1 VSGRRER
8 HEPRDLGTTASG
20 SPGPTLAARARAAS
34 GRRGDEV
41 AATEGNEAVPA
52 ARTTTV
58 RMILAVVAT
67 GVAAGV
73 IGILVTWLL
82 ELIQDL
88 AFGAGGGSFV
98 AQVESASPIR
108 RVAALA
114 VGGAVTGIGWWL
126 LRRPPAPLVSVDE
139 AVADPRRRLPPLRT
153 ALDACLQVAA
163 VAAGG
168 SLGREGAPR
177 QAGAALGGWFAER
190 TGLDDTRR
198 RTLLAC
204 GAGAGLAAVYDVPL
218 GGAVFALE
226 VLLASTALAD
236 VLAAAATSAI
246 ATAVAWVGIGA
257 HQTYLVA
264 VPTAGGASGGVVVV
278 GGSLLVF
285 AVLLGPVAG
294 AVGAAFLR
302 LTTFARA
309 HAATGWRVPVAMT
322 GVFAALGLLAWPFPE
337 LLGNGQGPTQRR
349 RRVVDA
355 VAVHRGR
362 ARGGHR
368 HRVDPGVAGGRPH
381 GVRPHR
387 GGRRACRDPACSGD
401 RGRPRPGVHSDRSD
415 AAGSD
420 GPRGGRQ
427 RPDRRCPDREAFPR
441 PRGD

>member
-1 VSGRRER
+1 
-8 HEPRDLGTTASG
+8 
-20 SPGPTLAARARAAS
+20 
-34 GRRGDEV
+34 
-41 AATEGNEAVPA
+41 
-52 ARTTTV
+52 
-58 RMILAVVAT
+58 MILAVVAT
-67 GVAAGV
+67 GVGAGV

-82 ELIQDL
+82 KLIEDL

-257 HQTYLVA
+257 HPTYLVA
-264 VPTAGGASGGVVVV
+264 VPTAGGASGVV

-302 LTTFARA
+302 LTTVARA

-322 GVFAALGLLAWPFPE
+322 CVFAALGLLAWPLPE
-337 LLGNGQGPTQRR
+337 LLGNGQGSTQLVLDGGLGVGVLVAVTVLKPVVTAACLGSGAVGGLLTPSLATGAALGAVTGIAWSRVWPGDARTAFVLIGAAAVLAATQRAPVTAVVLVLEFTQTGLTLLVPMVLAVVGSVLTAGVLTAR
-349 RRVVDA
+349 RS
-355 VAVHRGR
+355 
-362 ARGGHR
+362 
-368 HRVDPGVAGGRPH
+368 
-381 GVRPHR
+381 
-387 GGRRACRDPACSGD
+387 RDPEGI
-401 RGRPRPGVHSDRSD
+401 
-415 AAGSD
+415 
-420 GPRGGRQ
+420 
-427 RPDRRCPDREAFPR
+427 RPD
-441 PRGD
+441 

>member
-1 VSGRRER
+1 MTGSVSGQGWAR
-8 HEPRDLGTTASG
+8 
-20 SPGPTLAARARAAS
+20 SPSA
-34 GRRGDEV
+34 
-41 AATEGNEAVPA
+41 A

-67 GVAAGV
+67 GVGAGV

-82 ELIQDL
+82 KLIQDL

-264 VPTAGGASGGVVVV
+264 VPTAGGASGVVVV

-337 LLGNGQGPTQRR
+337 LLGNGHAPTQL
-349 RRVVDA
+349 VLDGAVGVGVL
-355 VAVHRGR
+355 VAVTVLKPVVTAACLGSGAVGGLLTPSLSTGAALGAVTGIAWSRVWPADARTAFVLIGAAAVLAATQR
-362 ARGGHR
+362 APVTAVVLVLEFTQTGLTLLVPMVLAVVGS
-368 HRVDPGVAGGRPH
+368 VLTAGVLTA
-381 GVRPHR
+381 
-387 GGRRACRDPACSGD
+387 RRSRDPEGM
-401 RGRPRPGVHSDRSD
+401 
-415 AAGSD
+415 
-420 GPRGGRQ
+420 
-427 RPDRRCPDREAFPR
+427 RRD
-441 PRGD
+441 